1 MKYAVIPLR
10 AAIDSNAMLGLLLLD
25 LLNVTQR
32 TRHCWA
38 CVLGFAQRGLLDLT
52 RFVCCVLRRRK

>member
-25 LLNVTQR
+25 LLNVTR
-32 TRHCWA
+32 A
-38 CVLGFAQRGLLDLT
+38 CLAKPNADTLT
-52 RFVCCVLRRRK
+52 